1 MSASMDAASAGE
13 HTPVLYQNVLSALQ
27 LRPGER
33 YIDGTVGAGG
43 HARGIL
49 AGSSPDGLL
58 LGLDRDPAA
67 LALAAATLTPFEG
80 RFFLRHSSYVR
91 MADEAGELAWDQVY
105 GVLLDLGLSSMQL
118 ADPERGFSFQHDGP
132 LDMRFDPDAELTAAD
147 LVNSLDEDELV
158 GILSKYG
165 EEPRSRTV
173 ARAIIAARPITTTA
187 ELAQVAS
194 RSAARTRRGLHPATR
209 TFQALRIAVNDELQA
224 LQMGLEAALALLKP
238 GGRIAV
244 IAFHSLED
252 RIVKQFFN
260 RERQD
265 CICPPEQPFCS
276 CGHKATLRLITRR
289 PERPA
294 DAEIVGN
301 PRARS
306 ARLRVAERLP
316 MA

>member
-1 MSASMDAASAGE
+1 MSASEDAASAGE

-43 HARGIL
+43 HASGIL
-49 AGSSPDGLL
+49 SGSSPDGLL

-67 LALAAATLTPFEG
+67 LTIAANTLAPFEG
-80 RFFLRHSSYVR
+80 RYFLRHSSYAQMSER
-91 MADEAGELAWDQVY
+91 AAELGWENVY

-118 ADPERGFSFQHDGP
+118 ADPARGFSFLQDGP
-132 LDMRFDPDAELTAAD
+132 LDMRFDPRAELTAAD
-147 LVNSLDEDELV
+147 LVNTLNENELV
-158 GILSKYG
+158 QILSEYG

-173 ARAIIAARPITTTA
+173 ARAI
-187 ELAQVAS
+187 VAS
-194 RSAARTRRGLHPATR
+194 RPISTTGELVEIVVRSAGRTRRGLHPATR
-209 TFQALRIAVNDELQA
+209 TFQALRIAVNRELDALESGLQA
-224 LQMGLEAALALLKP
+224 ALGLLRP

-265 CICPPEQPFCS
+265 CVCPPEQPVCT
-276 CGHKATLRLITRR
+276 CGHQATLKVITRR

-294 DAEIVGN
+294 QSEIEWN
-301 PRARS
+301 PRSRS

-316 MA
+316 LA

>member
-1 MSASMDAASAGE
+1 MDAASAGE

-27 LRPGER
+27 LRPDER

-49 AGSSPDGLL
+49 AGSGPGGLL
-58 LGLDRDPAA
+58 LGLDRDPSA
-67 LALAAATLTPFEG
+67 LKLAAETLAQYEG
-80 RFFLRHSSYVR
+80 RFFLRHSSYAR
-91 MADEAGELAWDQVY
+91 MGSEAAGLGWDQVY

-118 ADPERGFSFQHDGP
+118 ADAERGFSFQHDGP
-132 LDMRFDPDAELTAAD
+132 LDMRFDPEAELTAAD
-147 LVNSLDEDELV
+147 LVNSLGESELV
-158 GILSKYG
+158 EILSKYG

-173 ARAIIAARPITTTA
+173 ARAIIAARPITTTG
-187 ELAQVAS
+187 ELAEIAS

-209 TFQALRIAVNDELQA
+209 TFQALRIAVNDELQTLHA
-224 LQMGLEAALALLKP
+224 GLQAALGLLKP

-260 RERQD
+260 RERRD
-265 CICPPEQPFCS
+265 CICPPEQPQCT

-289 PERPA
+289 PERPT
-294 DAEIVGN
+294 EIEVASN
-301 PRARS
+301 PRSRS

>member
-1 MSASMDAASAGE
+1 MSASQDAASAGE

-49 AGSSPDGLL
+49 AGSSPDGML

-67 LALAAATLTPFEG
+67 LTIAAHTLAPFEG
-80 RFFLRHSSYVR
+80 RYFLRRSSYAQ
-91 MADEAGELAWDQVY
+91 MATRAEELGWEKVF

-118 ADPERGFSFQHDGP
+118 ADPARGFSFLLEGP
-132 LDMRFDPDAELTAAD
+132 LDMRFDPETDMSAAEL
-147 LVNSLDEDELV
+147 VNTLDETELV
-158 GILSKYG
+158 RILSEYG

-173 ARAIIAARPITTTA
+173 ARAIIASRPIWTTGQLA
-187 ELAQVAS
+187 EIAS
-194 RSAARTRRGLHPATR
+194 RNAARTRRGLHPATR
-209 TFQALRIAVNDELQA
+209 TFQALRIAVNHELETLQA
-224 LQMGLEAALALLKP
+224 GLAAALGLLKP
-238 GGRIAV
+238 GGRVAV

-265 CICPPEQPFCS
+265 CICPPEQPVCT

-289 PERPA
+289 PERPSET
-294 DAEIVGN
+294 EIKQN

-316 MA
+316 LA